1 MRFANAACGLFI
13 YLFTI
18 LMSATV
24 NKCTERG
31 RRGSSRG
38 GQQKGKQRRAA
49 EVGTSIAVAN
59 KQINSK
65 YH

>member
-24 NKCTERG
+24 NKCTDRGSRG
-31 RRGSSRG
+31 RDRSSTRSRNRGSDSDG
-38 GQQKGKQRRAA
+38 NCSGK
-49 EVGTSIAVAN
+49 
-59 KQINSK
+59 
-65 YH
+65 